1 MDVVLEKRAELLER
15 LADVDEEI
23 GELFLMEEEPT
34 VQQFKDAI
42 RRRTV
47 SCQFV
52 PVFMGSAYKNKGVQ
66 KLLDG
71 VVDYLPEPREKKNYA
86 LNRAKDEERVEVTCS
101 KDDPLLALAFKL
113 EETQFGQLT
122 YMRIY
127 QGMLKKGNPIVN
139 VNGGRKIKLARIVRM
154 HSDEM
159 QEIDEAHAGDV
170 VAMFGVDCRS
180 MDTFSDGNM
189 DLAMSTMFVPE
200 PVMSLAIKPAD
211 TTRMQNNFAK
221 ALTKFTKED
230 PTLRVR
236 VDSETKETVLS
247 GMGELHLEVYIE
259 RMKREYAVEVIS
271 GQPNVAYKETIS
283 SKTPFEWLHKKQTGG
298 SGQYAKVVGYMEP
311 MTEEE
316 VKEHGKPNEFKNRC
330 MGTNIPPE
338 YYASCEKGMND
349 AMAEGALVGC
359 EVEGVRVVLQDGAS
373 HAVDSSDLAFRICM
387 ANAIRDTMKRASPSV
402 LEPVMTVEVDIPS
415 EFQGAVTASLSR
427 RMGMIQSSDMNDDG
441 SGLKIECQ
449 VPLAN
454 MFGYSTELRS
464 LTQGKGEFTMEYFQ
478 HSAVPRNVQEE
489 LMNEYKKEREAREA
503 A

>member
-1 MDVVLEKRAELLER
+1 
-15 LADVDEEI
+15 
-23 GELFLMEEEPT
+23 
-34 VQQFKDAI
+34 
-42 RRRTV
+42 
-47 SCQFV
+47 
-52 PVFMGSAYKNKGVQ
+52 
-66 KLLDG
+66 
-71 VVDYLPEPREKKNYA
+71 
-86 LNRAKDEERVEVTCS
+86 
-101 KDDPLLALAFKL
+101 
-113 EETQFGQLT
+113 
-122 YMRIY
+122 
-127 QGMLKKGNPIVN
+127 
-139 VNGGRKIKLARIVRM
+139 
-154 HSDEM
+154 
-159 QEIDEAHAGDV
+159 
-170 VAMFGVDCRS
+170 
-180 MDTFSDGNM
+180 
-189 DLAMSTMFVPE
+189 
-200 PVMSLAIKPAD
+200 
-211 TTRMQNNFAK
+211 
-221 ALTKFTKED
+221 
-230 PTLRVR
+230 
-236 VDSETKETVLS
+236 
-247 GMGELHLEVYIE
+247 
-259 RMKREYAVEVIS
+259 
-271 GQPNVAYKETIS
+271 
-283 SKTPFEWLHKKQTGG
+283 
-298 SGQYAKVVGYMEP
+298 
-311 MTEEE
+311 
-316 VKEHGKPNEFKNRC
+316 